1 MRLYYHPFSSN
12 ARRAV
17 MTAIELNTPVE
28 LVLVDLVKREQRQ
41 PIFLARNPAGRVPVL
56 EDGSMV
62 LPESHAIMI
71 YLAQKS
77 ARQSLY
83 PADLQAQTQVNRW
96 MFWCAAH
103 FQPAISVLNW
113 ENFVKRIAGLGT
125 PDPAE
130 IARGERLVQET
141 ASLLDA
147 HLASREWVAGTAMTL
162 ADISLA
168 TPLMAMAAAK
178 LPVAEFKH
186 LQSWFARMQARESWR
201 ATVPPAPPGTAAA
214 A

>member
-17 MTAIELNTPVE
+17 ITAFELDTPVD

-41 PIFLARNPAGRVPVL
+41 PAFLARNPAGRVPVL
-56 EDGSMV
+56 EDGGLL

-77 ARQSLY
+77 AEQTLY
-83 PADLQAQTQVNRW
+83 PSDLQAQAQVNRW
-96 MFWCAAH
+96 MFWCASH

-113 ENFVKRIAGLGT
+113 ERVVKKLAGLGT
-125 PDPAE
+125 PDLSE
-130 IARGERLVQET
+130 IVRGERLVQET
-141 ASLLDA
+141 AALLDS
-147 HLASREWVAGTAMTL
+147 HLASREWVAGPAMTL

-168 TPLMAMAAAK
+168 TPLMTIATAK
-178 LPVAEFKH
+178 LPVTQFKH
-186 LQSWFARMQARESWR
+186 LQSWFARIQARESWQR
-201 ATVPPAPPGTAAA
+201 TAPPAPAVAAA
-214 A
+214 